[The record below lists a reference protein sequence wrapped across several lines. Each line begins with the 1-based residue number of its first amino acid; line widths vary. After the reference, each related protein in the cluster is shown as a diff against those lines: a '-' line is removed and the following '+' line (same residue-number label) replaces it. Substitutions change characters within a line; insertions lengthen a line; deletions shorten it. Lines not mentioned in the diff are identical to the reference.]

1 MPEEAKSYP
10 TSNHKKLFAAILKLK
25 NINEAVKFFRDLLTI
40 GEIND
45 FAQRWKIARLL
56 NKGLPYSEVAQKTKA
71 STTTVSRVAHW
82 LHHGR
87 GGYKLILKRFEKE
100 LKKTSYRSP
109 LLEMAKGATGPKK
122 GPKKDYSLKADEVL
136 YGER

>member
-1 MPEEAKSYP
+1 MIQVPILFPEDLYKVLKIRAKIEQRP
-10 TSNHKKLFAAILKLK
+10 MAEFVRK
-25 NINEAVKFFRDLLTI
+25 AV
-40 GEIND
+40 
-45 FAQRWKIARLL
+45 
-56 NKGLPYSEVAQKTKA
+56 
-71 STTTVSRVAHW
+71 
-82 LHHGR
+82 
-87 GGYKLILKRFEKE
+87 EKE